1 MQGCIF
7 CGGDA
12 SEPNHRQHC
21 DGRQG
26 QIEAALLP
34 LPLPPKLRVIRI
46 VSPRETSVQAFYNA
60 VDSGVIQTR
69 REQVYAG
76 LRAIG
81 GGTSNETFA
90 YVTQHHLGPRYIST
104 VAARFTELRDMGV
117 IREVGERLCRITG
130 QMCLVWEV
138 VPSAEYIGAATVRR
152 CETCGQIVSRD
163 VPVPVRSAAR

>member
-7 CGGDA
+7 CGGDV

-26 QIEAALLP
+26 QIEATP
-34 LPLPPKLRVIRI
+34 PLPPKLRVIRI

-60 VDSGVIQTR
+60 VDSGAIKTR

-81 GGTSNETFA
+81 GGDIVQDIESP
-90 YVTQHHLGPRYIST
+90 HDS
-104 VAARFTELRDMGV
+104 LRLFLAQFK
-117 IREVGERLCRITG
+117 R
-130 QMCLVWEV
+130 
-138 VPSAEYIGAATVRR
+138 
-152 CETCGQIVSRD
+152 
-163 VPVPVRSAAR
+163 